1 MGASKEASQ
10 WGKGA
15 PILPKLP
22 AFCLRW
28 AGPVPPGS
36 VPSGSFPAPLP
47 PHLSKGSMQKGAI
60 WSFVDTFSPVQ
71 YLPGVNAGPGSP
83 ESAVPPLPR
92 GLIPPLPTHGVTGCG
107 GKLTKLGSP
116 AESGRVRSLLVT
128 PTHILAQKTV
138 EVECLKVRS
147 LFSMNL
153 LCLILSTNSNL
164 IASGLKPLQ

>member
-1 MGASKEASQ
+1 MGASKGASQ

-22 AFCLRW
+22 ACCLRW

-60 WSFVDTFSPVQ
+60 WSFVDTFSLVQ

-83 ESAVPPLPR
+83 ESAVPPAPAASS
-92 GLIPPLPTHGVTGCG
+92 PTANPWSRRLWGQAHWVGEPCGVRA
-107 GKLTKLGSP
+107 SE
-116 AESGRVRSLLVT
+116 ESFSH
-128 PTHILAQKTV
+128 THPHTRT
-138 EVECLKVRS
+138 E
-147 LFSMNL
+147 NW
-153 LCLILSTNSNL
+153 
-164 IASGLKPLQ
+164 

>member
-1 MGASKEASQ
+1 MVTDTNPSCAQALEEGEVGASKGASQ

-22 AFCLRW
+22 ACCLRW

-60 WSFVDTFSPVQ
+60 WSFVDTFSLVQ
-71 YLPGVNAGPGSP
+71 YLPGVNVGPGSP

-92 GLIPPLPTHGVTGCG
+92 CLIPPTANPWSRRLWGQPH
-107 GKLTKLGSP
+107 
-116 AESGRVRSLLVT
+116 
-128 PTHILAQKTV
+128 
-138 EVECLKVRS
+138 
-147 LFSMNL
+147 
-153 LCLILSTNSNL
+153 
-164 IASGLKPLQ
+164 